1 MIHEGTANIRMPI
14 TQKMFS
20 TMIGINKTRA
30 LLRLIAAAIGIA
42 GMVALTPAPLRA
54 QEGVGL
60 ESSIVEDEFEDEGD
74 SLEEL
79 AAAQALAE
87 LERRRREKSNAAGH
101 AAIQNVGG
109 YEYEIVAESVE
120 SAVKEASMRAL
131 KSSAARLYYGDYVL
145 LGRDLLEPYLNVYG
159 DRFVLKREVTS
170 EHILADGSRRVFVNI
185 GIDQGHLFTDMEEK
199 HFIAKPKL
207 RPIVAVLLEET
218 IDGQRGLDGKA
229 RDLLEE
235 GLRRNELRTESKRV
249 AHHNLGVDVSADA
262 STLRDAR
269 LEAQRWDIDAIVTG
283 SLKVKPRKE
292 KVILYDQMFFHDA
305 EIELKLIRID
315 TGETMR
321 HITSHYSASG
331 LTPEES
337 LTKLLTQL
345 VPMAAFEL
353 TDGFLDE
360 WANIMLDKADYRL
373 LISQVSPEQLT
384 TIDSMLRALS
394 PSVQTYLKSYY
405 GDVAVLNIIYPDA
418 PPGFVE
424 EFLRRSKVPQFRIKT
439 DETGGA
445 RRLEIEV
452 L

>member
-1 MIHEGTANIRMPI
+1 M
-14 TQKMFS
+14 
-20 TMIGINKTRA
+20 
-30 LLRLIAAAIGIA
+30 IAAAIG
-42 GMVALTPAPLRA
+42 VAAVAAFAPAPLHA

-60 ESSIVEDEFEDEGD
+60 KSAIIDDVYEDDGD

-87 LERRRREKSNAAGH
+87 LERRRREKNRATSH
-101 AAIQNVGG
+101 EAIQNVGS
-109 YEYEIVAESVE
+109 YEYEIVAQDVE
-120 SAVKEASMRAL
+120 SAVKEASIRAL
-131 KSSAARLYYGDYVL
+131 KSSAARLYFDDYVL
-145 LGRDLLEPYLNVYG
+145 LGRDLLEPYLNNYG

-170 EHILADGSRRVFVNI
+170 ERILADGSRRVFVSI
-185 GIDQGHLFTDMEEK
+185 GINQGRLFSDLEEK

-218 IDGQRGLDGKA
+218 IDGRPGLGGKA

-235 GLRRNELRTESKRV
+235 GLRRNELRTESRRV
-249 AHHNLGVDVSADA
+249 AHYDLGVDVSADS
-262 STLRDAR
+262 STLREAR
-269 LEAQRWDIDAIVTG
+269 LEAQRWDIDAFVTG
-283 SLKVKPRKE
+283 SLKVMPRKD
-292 KVILYDQMFFHDA
+292 KVILYDQLFFHDA

-337 LTKLLTQL
+337 LTKLLAQL
-345 VPMAAFEL
+345 VPRAALEL
-353 TDGFLDE
+353 TDGFLEE

-373 LISQVSPEQLT
+373 LITQVSPEQLT

-394 PSVQTYLKSYY
+394 PSVQTFLKSYY

-418 PPGFVE
+418 PPGYVE
-424 EFLRRSKVPQFRIKT
+424 DFLRRSRVPQFRVKT
-439 DETGGA
+439 DESGGA

>member
-1 MIHEGTANIRMPI
+1 MPI
-14 TQKMFS
+14 TQAMFP
-20 TMIGINKTRA
+20 TMLRIHKTRA
-30 LLRLIAAAIGIA
+30 LLRTFVTAIGCA
-42 GMVALTPAPLRA
+42 VVLVLTPAPLSA
-54 QEGVGL
+54 QEGAGL
-60 ESSIVEDEFEDEGD
+60 KSAIVDDVFEDEGD

-87 LERRRREKSNAAGH
+87 LERRRREKDRAKGH

-131 KSSAARLYYGDYVL
+131 KSSAARLYFGDYIL
-145 LGRDLLEPYLNVYG
+145 LGRDLLEPYLSVYG
-159 DRFVLKREVTS
+159 DRFVLKREVRS
-170 EHILADGSRRVFVNI
+170 EHILADGSRRVFVSI
-185 GIDQGHLFTDMEEK
+185 GIDQGHLFSDLEEK

-218 IDGQRGLDGKA
+218 IDGRRGLDGKA

-249 AHHNLGVDVSADA
+249 AHYDLGVDVSVDE
-262 STLRDAR
+262 STLREAR
-269 LEAQRWDIDAIVTG
+269 LEAQRWDIDVIVTG
-283 SLKVKPRKE
+283 SLKVQPRKE
-292 KVILYDQMFFHDA
+292 KVILYDQLFFHDA

-337 LTKLLTQL
+337 LSKLLEQL
-345 VPMAAFEL
+345 VPMAAAEL

-373 LISQVSPEQLT
+373 LITQVSPEQLT
-384 TIDSMLRALS
+384 IIDSMLRALS

-424 EFLRRSKVPQFRIKT
+424 DFLRRSKVPQFRVKT
-439 DETGGA
+439 DGTVGA